1 MGFFEEAVDLSIQNN
16 FLNLAK
22 NYANKPKDE

>member
-1 MGFFEEAVDLSIQNN
+1 MGFFEEAVDLCIEKG
-16 FLNLAK
+16 FLDYAK